1 MISSLVKDRRH
12 WSKFKDD
19 KDVSSAQRKQ
29 DLNKIALAAAPGEE
43 TSIPKPWMPKW
54 MKEKMIF
61 EAEEAK
67 LQADALAAEADGGNN
82 NNLAPVAKVKPRLNI
97 VLIGPSNGG
106 KSTIFGHLKLRFGRN
121 VTKKTMINLEKKA
134 MEQGK
139 GNKKFA
145 WVSDTTKVER
155 DRDSTVTLSRSEI
168 ISERFSIN
176 VTDIPSQRN
185 FLKTSLHGI
194 SQADAVVLV
203 LSATEI
209 DFNNAFHKYSI
220 MHDHLFA
227 CIAYGIRQIVVVIN
241 KMDQIQYSQE
251 IFQQREDRIV
261 HYLIDVI
268 GFIQEGITVIP
279 IVATVG
285 DNMFPSEPKNK
296 KIQRALLI
304 ANENMPWY
312 SLIEPSFRAVGTTL
326 IERIDDLVAPP
337 SHALTKLPMIVY
349 DVGKGSTTNSPINSP
364 FASPKNSPTSTPR
377 EMQGV
382 TKIGFKDGTEKEE
395 KEEKEGKE
403 EKEEKKEPGENKEK
417 EEKQSDRNNNSS
429 NESSNSDDDDDD
441 NENSNNDT
449 DKDVETNV
457 QNTTPTTTPTTTPK
471 TSPKTS
477 PRSNKSSKSSKFP
490 TTRRGNAFRMPVSE
504 VYRTSAGTIA
514 VGRIVS
520 GSIGCFEQIRVCPGP
535 LDYENILADDDHDD
549 TLIIPEEETDEEIE
563 IRLALGEVAKIK
575 TIQIWNKSIPK
586 RSHVRRGDYVG
597 LKLAARNVKVGQRKG
612 RKNVTPLVRSGTVLG
627 SFGIHQYPV
636 RTVKEFHAS
645 IILFNL
651 PCGNNETSLGIS
663 IGWSPIIDV
672 HTAHVQCRM
681 IEIILNKSRGK
692 DDRVAP
698 DIDPFADENRGDSRA
713 SRRTRR
719 NKGKRNR
726 KKKVIEEDDE
736 EEELVTRKTMIKT
749 GDCVD
754 VRMVPFRPLVV
765 EPFNVCPALSRFVL
779 RDGNKVVGCGIVK
792 SVKFG
797 MHQGSANVLESSS
810 SDEEDSDEDEDEN
823 EDNDIGSDNGNET
836 DASSNIS

>member
-1 MISSLVKDRRH
+1 
-12 WSKFKDD
+12 
-19 KDVSSAQRKQ
+19 
-29 DLNKIALAAAPGEE
+29 
-43 TSIPKPWMPKW
+43 
-54 MKEKMIF
+54 
-61 EAEEAK
+61 
-67 LQADALAAEADGGNN
+67 
-82 NNLAPVAKVKPRLNI
+82 
-97 VLIGPSNGG
+97 
-106 KSTIFGHLKLRFGRN
+106 
-121 VTKKTMINLEKKA
+121 
-134 MEQGK
+134 
-139 GNKKFA
+139 
-145 WVSDTTKVER
+145 
-155 DRDSTVTLSRSEI
+155 
-168 ISERFSIN
+168 
-176 VTDIPSQRN
+176 
-185 FLKTSLHGI
+185 
-194 SQADAVVLV
+194 
-203 LSATEI
+203 
-209 DFNNAFHKYSI
+209 
-220 MHDHLFA
+220 
-227 CIAYGIRQIVVVIN
+227 
-241 KMDQIQYSQE
+241 
-251 IFQQREDRIV
+251 
-261 HYLIDVI
+261 
-268 GFIQEGITVIP
+268 
-279 IVATVG
+279 
-285 DNMFPSEPKNK
+285 
-296 KIQRALLI
+296 
-304 ANENMPWY
+304 
-312 SLIEPSFRAVGTTL
+312 
-326 IERIDDLVAPP
+326 
-337 SHALTKLPMIVY
+337 
-349 DVGKGSTTNSPINSP
+349 
-364 FASPKNSPTSTPR
+364 
-377 EMQGV
+377 
-382 TKIGFKDGTEKEE
+382 
-395 KEEKEGKE
+395 
-403 EKEEKKEPGENKEK
+403 
-417 EEKQSDRNNNSS
+417 
-429 NESSNSDDDDDD
+429 
-441 NENSNNDT
+441 
-449 DKDVETNV
+449 
-457 QNTTPTTTPTTTPK
+457 
-471 TSPKTS
+471 
-477 PRSNKSSKSSKFP
+477 
-490 TTRRGNAFRMPVSE
+490 MPVSE
-504 VYRTSAGTIA
+504 VYHTSAGTIA

-549 TLIIPEEETDEEIE
+549 TLIVPEEETDEEIE
-563 IRLALGEVAKIK
+563 TRLALGEVAKIK

-713 SRRTRR
+713 SRR

-836 DASSNIS
+836 DASSNISEI